1 MVTRAWR
8 VYGAKG
14 YRQRE
19 SFSKSYRWDF
29 SDDMVDMMIYI
40 QHSLMQ
46 WILCWRKRKN
56 LMKKIIEMV
65 IGKGDRNVCWR
76 FSL

>member
-1 MVTRAWR
+1 MTITI
-8 VYGAKG
+8 
-14 YRQRE
+14 
-19 SFSKSYRWDF
+19 SLSKSDLERIHSVLGIKSYD
-29 SDDMVDMMIYI
+29 
-40 QHSLMQ
+40 SLMQ

-65 IGKGDRNVCWR
+65 IGKGDRNGCWR